1 MTFDLSESFPDMK
14 YIQGSIF
21 DELNNGYMQ
30 IYNQTCKKE
39 IVDEG
44 RFFKNFKTFPKF
56 SRFSKFRIFGMD
68 FHQLKPVKVVDKYQ
82 QLNEIY
88 MKNKNL
94 KRPISPGQVQ
104 F

>member
-1 MTFDLSESFPDMK
+1 MTLDDLEWHFMTFDLSESFPDMK

-56 SRFSKFRIFGMD
+56 SRFSKFPIFRMD
-68 FHQLKPVKVVDKYQ
+68 FQWNFSPVKT
-82 QLNEIY
+82 
-88 MKNKNL
+88 
-94 KRPISPGQVQ
+94 G
-104 F
+104 

>member
-1 MTFDLSESFPDMK
+1 MTLDDLEWHFMTFDLSESFPDMK

-44 RFFKNFKTFPKF
+44 RVFIFTENFQNFRYFGNFQFLEWFFTN
-56 SRFSKFRIFGMD
+56 
-68 FHQLKPVKVVDKYQ
+68 
-82 QLNEIY
+82 
-88 MKNKNL
+88 
-94 KRPISPGQVQ
+94 
-104 F
+104 